1 VRNRDAVRIAL
12 QELTEGDSPM
22 AARSESVTAT
32 ADRAVIAKPAEA
44 PLTTR
49 YQVVR
54 KMTERLAQPLSPE
67 DCQIQSMPDASPVKW
82 HLAHTTWFFETF
94 VLVPHA
100 PAYEV
105 FHPSFGYLFNS
116 YYNSVGD
123 RLARPQRGLITRP
136 TLEETYSYRA
146 AVDRQMQAYL
156 ESAGDA
162 LSPDIAGVI
171 ELGLNHE
178 QQHQELILTDIKHAL
193 AINPLRPVYRE
204 GIGKPA
210 NAEVPPTSWSLSTGE
225 LKWCGHNGQGFAF
238 DNEGPRHRVYLE
250 PFQISSRPVTS
261 GEYVAFIEDGGYDRP
276 ELWLSDGW
284 NAVKTHRWKA
294 PLYWEQVAGA
304 WWVMTLGGFRRL
316 TDAEPTCHVS
326 YYEAD
331 AFARWAGARLPTEFE
346 WESAAIEQEVN
357 GNFLE
362 SGHLHPQPALLG
374 AGVASL
380 FGDVWVWTQSP
391 YVPYPGARPTAG
403 ALGEYNAKFMCNQL
417 VLRGGSCAT
426 PASHIRATY
435 RNFFPPE
442 ARWQFT
448 GIRLAKDA

>member
-1 VRNRDAVRIAL
+1 
-12 QELTEGDSPM
+12 
-22 AARSESVTAT
+22 
-32 ADRAVIAKPAEA
+32 
-44 PLTTR
+44 
-49 YQVVR
+49 
-54 KMTERLAQPLSPE
+54 
-67 DCQIQSMPDASPVKW
+67 
-82 HLAHTTWFFETF
+82 

-100 PAYEV
+100 PGYEV

-116 YYNSVGD
+116 YYNAVGD

-136 TLEETYSYRA
+136 TLEETYTYRA
-146 AVDRQMQAYL
+146 AVDRHMYAYL
-156 ESAGDA
+156 ESAGAA
-162 LSPDIAGVI
+162 LSALIAAVI
-171 ELGLNHE
+171 ELGLSHE
-178 QQHQELILTDIKHAL
+178 QQHQELILTDSKHAL

-204 GIGKPA
+204 GVGKPV
-210 NAEVPPTSWSLSTGE
+210 NAEVPPIDWSMHAGGLI
-225 LKWCGHNGQGFAF
+225 WCGHDGQGFVF

-261 GEYVAFIEDGGYDRP
+261 GEFLAFIEDGGYDRP

-284 NAVKTHRWKA
+284 NAVKTHRWRA

-304 WWVMTLGGFRRL
+304 WWLSTMGGFRRL
-316 TDAEPTCHVS
+316 TNAEPACHVS

-346 WESAAIEQEVN
+346 WESVALERELN

-362 SGHLHPQPALLG
+362 SGRFHPQPALDG
-374 AGVASL
+374 AGVAP
-380 FGDVWVWTQSP
+380 FYGDVWVWTQSP